1 MTIDRRIVA
10 EVGPTRKP
18 TRAVPGWL
26 PAVLMGLFVAAVA
39 RQGVRPISDPD
50 TFWHLE
56 LGEQITEA
64 RSVTSV
70 TDAWSSVSDQPWV
83 PTQWLTELI
92 MAAAE
97 RIAGLPGVAWLFAVS
112 LVVLVLILH
121 RAARLGADAV
131 PAAFSTGLTIAAM
144 SASLSP
150 RPHMVTYL
158 LLAVT
163 VLAWRR
169 SAVDLQPRW
178 WLVPL
183 TWLWA
188 MCHGMWFLGPMVGFV
203 VLAGLA
209 LDGRLAKQTGLRLLM
224 VSGVSVVAAA
234 LTPVGPAL
242 LEAPFAVAG
251 VGGFISE
258 WQPPSFRG
266 PAPAA
271 AASMVALV
279 IMVWARS
286 STRVPWASIALLGLG
301 AAWILLATRT
311 VAVGAVMVA
320 PILAASLQELLGRAA
335 QTESRRE
342 RRTLD
347 GIALAT
353 AILLLAVVPRTAPEP
368 AGVPS
373 GLDAA
378 LDGLAPGVVFNS
390 YELGGWLRWRHPQ
403 LEPVVDG
410 MTEAYSVEHL
420 RAYAVAQAA
429 APGWE
434 QVFQD
439 WSPDMALVPERSPLA
454 LALQE
459 HGRWL
464 IVDRDDGYVLLRT
477 I

>member
-1 MTIDRRIVA
+1 MTTDRRIVA
-10 EVGPTRKP
+10 EAGSTRKP
-18 TRAVPGWL
+18 TRVVPGWL
-26 PAVLMGLFVAAVA
+26 PAALMCLLVVVVA

-56 LGEQITEA
+56 LGDRIIDS

-70 TDAWSSVSDQPWV
+70 TDAWSSLSDQPWV
-83 PTQWLTELI
+83 PTQWLTELV

-97 RIAGLPGVAWLFAVS
+97 RTAGLPGVAWLFAVS
-112 LVVLVLILH
+112 LIVLVLVLH

-131 PAAFSTGLTIAAM
+131 PAAFATGLTIAAM

-150 RPHMVTYL
+150 RPHMVTYM

-169 SAVDLQPRW
+169 SAVDLRPRW

-188 MCHGMWFLGPMVGFV
+188 MCHGMWFLGPLVGLV

-209 LDGRLAKQTGLRLLM
+209 LDGRLAKQTGMRLLV
-224 VSGVSVVAAA
+224 VSGASIVAAA
-234 LTPVGPAL
+234 LTPAGPAL

-251 VGGFISE
+251 VGGFITE
-258 WQPPSFRG
+258 WQPPSFRT

-271 AASMVALV
+271 AGIMVALV
-279 IMVWARS
+279 VMVWARN
-286 STRVPWASIALLGLG
+286 STRVPWASIAMLGLG

-311 VAVGAVMVA
+311 VAIGAVMVA
-320 PILAASLQELLGRAA
+320 PILAASLQELLGRASQA
-335 QTESRRE
+335 ETWRE
-342 RRTLD
+342 RRSLD
-347 GIALAT
+347 GIAFVT

-373 GLDAA
+373 SLDAA
-378 LDGLAPGVVFNS
+378 LDSLDPGVVFNS
-390 YELGGWLRWRHPQ
+390 YELGGWLRWRHPD

-429 APGWE
+429 APGWQ
-434 QVFQD
+434 QVFRD
-439 WSPDMALVPERSPLA
+439 WSPELALLPEQSPLA

-459 HGRWL
+459 HGHWL
-464 IVDRDDGYVLLRT
+464 VVDRDGGYVLLRT